1 MADKRMVQD
10 GDSGEVVIAR
20 AKDFWEKYGKILTIA
35 SVIVIIAAGSF
46 YLYNEYVKK
55 PKEKKAVEVMY
66 KAEEYF
72 RMDSV
77 SKALNG
83 DGQHAGFL
91 KVISQYGGTKA
102 GKMAQIYAA
111 SCYIKLNDN
120 DNALKHLKKFSSS
133 SKPVQA
139 RAYNL
144 IADAYADKG
153 NYKEAFDYYKKAGTA
168 FADDEPFSAR
178 CLFLAA
184 YLAQKNLNDPKAAI
198 ELYKQI
204 KDKYPR
210 TQQGYD
216 ADNYLAQLGVYNTD

>member
-1 MADKRMVQD
+1 MADKKIVQD
-10 GDSGEVVIAR
+10 RDSGEYAIAR
-20 AKDFWEKYGKILTIA
+20 AKDFWGKYGKILTIA
-35 SVIVIIAAGSF
+35 SVVVILAAGGDYIF
-46 YLYNEYVKK
+46 NEYVKK
-55 PKEKKAVEVMY
+55 PKEKKAAEMLF

-83 DGQHAGFL
+83 DGQAPGFL
-91 KVISQYGGTKA
+91 RVISKYGGTKA
-102 GKMAQIYAA
+102 GERAEFLAA

-120 DNALKHLKKFSSS
+120 DNALKHLKKFKTS

-139 RAYNL
+139 RAYKL
-144 IADAYADKG
+144 MADAYADKG
-153 NYKEAFDYYKKAGTA
+153 NFKEAFDYYKKAGNA
-168 FADDEPFSAR
+168 FTDEEGFAAQ

-184 YLAQKNLNDPKAAI
+184 YLAQKNLNDSKSAI
-198 ELYKQI
+198 ELYKEI
-204 KDKYPR
+204 KEKYPR

>member
-1 MADKRMVQD
+1 MADKKMVQD
-10 GDSGEVVIAR
+10 GDAGEVVIAR

-35 SVIVIIAAGSF
+35 SVIVIIVAGGF
-46 YLYNEYVKK
+46 YFYNEYIMK
-55 PKEKKAVEVMY
+55 PKEKKAVEMMF

-91 KVISQYGGTKA
+91 KVISNYGGTKA
-102 GKMAQIYAA
+102 AKMAEIYAA

-120 DNALKHLKKFSSS
+120 DNALKHLKKFKSS
-133 SKPVQA
+133 SKPVLA
-139 RAYNL
+139 RAYKL
-144 IADAYADKG
+144 MADAYADKG
-153 NYKEAFDYYKKAGTA
+153 NYKEALNYYKKAGTV
-168 FADDEPFSAR
+168 FADDEPFSAQ

-184 YLAQKNLNDPKAAI
+184 YLAQKNMNDPKTAI
-198 ELYKQI
+198 ELYKQL

-210 TQQGYD
+210 TPQGNE

>member
-1 MADKRMVQD
+1 MADKKMMQD

-20 AKDFWEKYGKILTIA
+20 ARDFWEKYGKVLTIA
-35 SVIVIIAAGSF
+35 SVIVIIAAGGF

-72 RMDSV
+72 RMDSI

-83 DGQHAGFL
+83 DGQHPGFL

-120 DNALKHLKKFSSS
+120 DNALKHLKKFSSV

-144 IADAYADKG
+144 I
-153 NYKEAFDYYKKAGTA
+153 
-168 FADDEPFSAR
+168 
-178 CLFLAA
+178 
-184 YLAQKNLNDPKAAI
+184 
-198 ELYKQI
+198 
-204 KDKYPR
+204 
-210 TQQGYD
+210 
-216 ADNYLAQLGVYNTD
+216 